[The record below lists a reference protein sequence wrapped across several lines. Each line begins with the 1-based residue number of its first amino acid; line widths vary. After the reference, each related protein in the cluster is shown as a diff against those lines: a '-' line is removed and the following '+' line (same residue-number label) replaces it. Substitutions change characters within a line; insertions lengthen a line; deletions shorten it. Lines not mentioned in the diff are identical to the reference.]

1 MPSPLFPNFA
11 AMSKKIVFYIGFFLV
26 LVFGFYFVITKVIP
40 GYGKVK
46 LPVLSYV
53 LPFQFVNQDG
63 KLVTERDLEGK
74 VYVAEYFFTTCKSI
88 CPIMNTNL
96 KPIHQ
101 AFINEPRFLIV
112 SHTCDP
118 ETDSSARLKVYA
130 DSIKA
135 DTRHWWFLTGRKDS
149 LYNTARTSYLL
160 DDPKN
165 NLANIDDQFLHT
177 QFFALVDKSGQVRK
191 IYDGLKKEELDE
203 LKRDITG
210 LLDEPVNQKRF
221 SNNLFGN

>member
-1 MPSPLFPNFA
+1 MFLQFPNFA
-11 AMSKKIVFYIGFFLV
+11 AMNRKLLFYIGFFVLLV
-26 LVFGFYFVITKVIP
+26 VGFYVVLTRVIP

-63 KLVTERDLEGK
+63 KTVSERDLEGK

-96 KPIHQ
+96 KPIHE
-101 AFINEPRFLIV
+101 AFRNEPRFVIV

-135 DTRHWWFLTGRKDS
+135 DTRQWWFLTGRKDS
-149 LYNTARTSYLL
+149 LYSTARNSYLL

-165 NLANIDDQFLHT
+165 NLQSIEDQFLHT

-191 IYDGLKKEELDE
+191 IYDGLKKEELKE
-203 LKRDITG
+203 LEKDIRG
-210 LLDEPVNQKRF
+210 LLDEPVAQKRF

>member
-1 MPSPLFPNFA
+1 MR
-11 AMSKKIVFYIGFFLV
+11 KKVVFYTGFFV
-26 LVFGFYFVITKVIP
+26 LLTVGFYFVITRVIP

-46 LPVLSYV
+46 LPVLSHV

-63 KLVTERDLEGK
+63 KAVSERDLEGK

-96 KPIHQ
+96 RPIHA
-101 AFINEPRFLIV
+101 AFKEDPRFVIV

-130 DSIKA
+130 DSIQA
-135 DTRHWWFLTGRKDS
+135 DTKSWWFLTGRKDS
-149 LYNTARTSYLL
+149 LYNTARNSYLL

-165 NLANIDDQFLHT
+165 NFQHIDDQFLHT

-191 IYDGLKKEELDE
+191 IYDGLKKDELEELTN
-203 LKRDITG
+203 DIKG
-210 LLDEPVNQKRF
+210 LLEEAPAQKRF